1 VIEDSSAGGRS
12 AAAAAAAAA
21 GAMWGALK
29 SFPMRRPFVFGTGL
43 AGVKNGLCDV
53 LVQTAVEKKDLDT
66 IDWRR
71 VSVFTTFGALFSGA
85 WQYVLFVRMMPRLC
99 PAAEAFAAKPFRQKL
114 KDIPGLK
121 QLAVQN
127 FVENG
132 INNPVLYFPIF
143 YTVKEFIEGGDLRD
157 GVKKYKAHFKEDV
170 LAIWKVWIP
179 AQFVNFA
186 FNPMWMRVP
195 FVAFVSAF
203 WTGYVSMTRGKKEE
217 LPVEDEETR

>member
-1 VIEDSSAGGRS
+1 
-12 AAAAAAAAA
+12 
-21 GAMWGALK
+21 MWGAVRR
-29 SFPMRRPFVFGTGL
+29 FPLRHPFLFGTGL
-43 AGVKNGLCDV
+43 AGFKNGCCDI
-53 LVQTAVEKKDLDT
+53 LVQKAVENNDT

-71 VSVFTTFGALFSGA
+71 VSVFTTFGAIFSGA
-85 WQYVLFVRMMPRLC
+85 WQYILFVRIMPRLC
-99 PAAEAFAAKPFRQKL
+99 PAAEAFAAKPLREKI

-143 YTVKEFIEGGDLRD
+143 YTVKEFIEGGELRN
-157 GVKKYKAHFKEDV
+157 GVKKYRKHFKEDV

-179 AQFVNFA
+179 AQFFNFA
-186 FNPMWMRVP
+186 FSPMWLRVP

-203 WTGYVSMTRGKKEE
+203 WTGYVSMTRGRKEE
-217 LPVEDEETR
+217 LLEEDTRS

>member
-1 VIEDSSAGGRS
+1 MWSAIR
-12 AAAAAAAAA
+12 A
-21 GAMWGALK
+21 
-29 SFPMRRPFVFGTGL
+29 FPVRRPFIFGTGL

-53 LVQTAVEKKDLDT
+53 LVQKAVEGNED

-85 WQYVLFVRMMPRLC
+85 WQYVLFVRIMPRLC
-99 PAAEAFAAKPFRQKL
+99 PAAEAFAAKPFRQKI

-121 QLAVQN
+121 QLALQN

-132 INNPVLYFPIF
+132 INNPILYFPIF

-217 LPVEDEETR
+217 LPADETN